1 MQSVSKDTLKVVPS
15 LAKGDNQRD
24 EAGATPAL
32 LQVATD
38 TIPKPKRGRPST
50 GFDKLAYNRQFSKDK
65 RAATKLGISV
75 KEFRAAKG
83 K

>member
-1 MQSVSKDTLKVVPS
+1 MAIQFIEIGDIAQRTEQRSSKSQVDGSIPSVVS
-15 LAKGDNQRD
+15 
-24 EAGATPAL
+24 
-32 LQVATD
+32 
-38 TIPKPKRGRPST
+38 IPKPKRGRPST